1 MAQLIATRPILDLY
15 LVAGGGGGRDRGQKD
30 GGGRRRGLNA
40 WAFDRMSRQVDH
52 MRRRGRT
59 TTRWDG

>member
-15 LVAGGGGGRDRGQKD
+15 LEEGGGGGRDRGKKD
-30 GGGRRRGLNA
+30 GGGRRRGLNS